1 MCNGASR
8 CIIHSNLSRPGQ
20 GKNVNSG
27 HSHDSLNHLDCR
39 APPPSLSDMLR
50 GQSFRAFGLTPK
62 SRDSISEAEVAV
74 EEGDVTDRVGS
85 IGAKVKRQASQ
96 RASLQKSATERLQEL
111 YL

>member
-1 MCNGASR
+1 MHNSLELVAARAGQKRQQRAFTRQPQSLG
-8 CIIHSNLSRPGQ
+8 LSRATTQ
-20 GKNVNSG
+20 
-27 HSHDSLNHLDCR
+27 
-39 APPPSLSDMLR
+39 LSDMLR

>member
-1 MCNGASR
+1 
-8 CIIHSNLSRPGQ
+8 
-20 GKNVNSG
+20 
-27 HSHDSLNHLDCR
+27 
-39 APPPSLSDMLR
+39 MLR